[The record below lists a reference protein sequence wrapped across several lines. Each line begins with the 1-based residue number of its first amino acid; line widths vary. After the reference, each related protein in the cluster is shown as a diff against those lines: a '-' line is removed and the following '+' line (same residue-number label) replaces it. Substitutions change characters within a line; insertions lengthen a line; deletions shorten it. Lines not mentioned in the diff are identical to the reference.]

1 LTGSAARISVRHNG
15 SGLGRKGQD
24 VELEPP
30 LERLV
35 TMSSVV
41 LIVLAA
47 IEILLL
53 VLLAGVVYQ
62 LFQQQGRMFVQLE
75 IIEQMIPE
83 IVDAAGHHEGRRR
96 GVPVAMSIPPF
107 KLPDLEGTMIT
118 LDDFEG
124 RRALLVNWSTTCG
137 FCDAII
143 DDLAKVQDRLAKRDV
158 DVVLVSRGDPEE
170 NRRFVEE
177 RGLECRILLQ
187 PEGNG
192 GIAAFAGIGTPAAYL
207 IDEHG
212 RVAKPMALGADEVPS
227 LVHEAAGR
235 QLKLSTERPLT
246 ESRIRRDGLPAG
258 TPAPSFSL
266 PSVSG
271 GKISLEQF
279 RGSETLVV
287 FSDPDCGPC
296 EVLADNLARWH
307 GAQDNDRGPALV
319 MISRGGVDA
328 NRQKVEE
335 HGITFPVAIQPRW
348 KVSKEYGIF
357 ATPVGFL
364 LDEHGVISRDVAR
377 GPEEIMA
384 LARDARDH
392 GKEVRTR

>member
-1 LTGSAARISVRHNG
+1 
-15 SGLGRKGQD
+15 
-24 VELEPP
+24 
-30 LERLV
+30 
-35 TMSSVV
+35 MSSVV
-41 LIVLAA
+41 LIVLAV
-47 IEILLL
+47 IEIVLL

-62 LFQQQGRMFVQLE
+62 LFQQQGRMLVQLE
-75 IIEQMIPE
+75 TIEQMIPE
-83 IVDAAGHHEGRRR
+83 VADAAGHHEGRRR

-107 KLPDLEGTMIT
+107 ELPDLDGAMIT
-118 LDDFEG
+118 QGDLEG
-124 RRALLVNWSTTCG
+124 RRVLLVNWSTTCG

-143 DDLAKVQDRLAKRDV
+143 DDLAKLQDRFAKRDV

-177 RGLECRILLQ
+177 RGLQCRILLQ
-187 PEGNG
+187 PEENG

-227 LVHEAAGR
+227 LAREAAGR
-235 QLKLSTERPLT
+235 QLKLSTERPVS
-246 ESRIRRDGLPAG
+246 ESRIQREGLPAG
-258 TPAPSFSL
+258 TPAPIFSL

-279 RGSETLVV
+279 QGSQTLLV
-287 FSDPDCGPC
+287 FSDPECGPC
-296 EVLADNLARWH
+296 DVLADDLARWH
-307 GAQDNDRGPALV
+307 RARADDDGPALL
-319 MISRGGVDA
+319 MISRGEVDA
-328 NRQKVEE
+328 NRRKVEE
-335 HGITFPVAIQPRW
+335 RGITFPVAIQPRW

-364 LDEHGVISRDVAR
+364 LDEHGVIARDVAR

-384 LARDARDH
+384 LARDSSDD
-392 GKEVRTR
+392 GEEVTTR

>member
-1 LTGSAARISVRHNG
+1 
-15 SGLGRKGQD
+15 
-24 VELEPP
+24 
-30 LERLV
+30 
-35 TMSSVV
+35 MSSVI
-41 LIVLAA
+41 LIVLAVL
-47 IEILLL
+47 ELVLL

-62 LFQQQGRMFVQLE
+62 LFQQQGRMLVQLE
-75 IIEQMIPE
+75 TIEQMVPE
-83 IVDAAGHHEGRRR
+83 IADAGHHEGRRR

-107 KLPDLEGTMIT
+107 ELPDLEGTVVT

-137 FCDAII
+137 YCDAII
-143 DDLAKVQDRLAKRDV
+143 DDLAKVQDRLAERNV
-158 DVVLVSRGDPEE
+158 DVVLVSRGVPEE
-170 NRRFVEE
+170 NRRFVED
-177 RGLECRILLQ
+177 RGLRCRILLQ

-227 LVHEAAGR
+227 LVREAAGR
-235 QLKLSTERPLT
+235 QLKLATERPLS
-246 ESRIRRDGLPAG
+246 ESRIQRDGLPAG
-258 TPAPSFSL
+258 TPAPAFSL

-279 RGSETLVV
+279 RGNETLVV

-296 EVLADNLARWH
+296 EVLADDLGRWH
-307 GAQDNDRGPALV
+307 RSEDNGRGPALV
-319 MISRGGVDA
+319 MISRGGIDA

-364 LDEHGVISRDVAR
+364 IDEQGVIARDVAR

-392 GKEVRTR
+392 GKEVTTR